1 MSSSYKATPL
11 ISPDFRVSVM
21 VFNATLNNISAISWR
36 PVLLVEQI
44 EVPGENHRPDSSHW
58 QTLSHMFIRVHL
70 AWVRFGLT
78 KLVVM
83 DLWLPMQSV
92 PNYNTIT
99 TTMAPARFQ
108 TNWDRNI
115 FYIVILKRGYP
126 IHKTTFLLQKGA
138 TFYKWRL
145 LYTNFNRH
153 KFSTNELFFL

>member
-1 MSSSYKATPL
+1 
-11 ISPDFRVSVM
+11 M

-44 EVPGENHRPDSSHW
+44 EVPGENHRPDASHR

-83 DLWLPMQSV
+83 GTDCIGSHKS
-92 PNYNTIT
+92 NYHTIT

-126 IHKTTFLLQKGA
+126 IHKTTFSLQKGA

-153 KFSTNELFFL
+153 KFSTNEFFFL